1 MRAPRA
7 GPARPAPRGGSS
19 KVAEP
24 HLLESAHA
32 ERREAT
38 DGAPEPGRQ
47 PRGWADLTLPLYK
60 RLLDRLGALEQGLGV
75 GLIGLIVVAI
85 TVQVFTRY
93 VLGRPLAWVEES
105 ATYAFIWM
113 AFVGASLGL
122 KQGRHIVI
130 ATFGSRLAPRGAAA
144 LRAAAGMRVL
154 VWLLVLGT
162 LVVLVI
168 QGVKVMGVEG
178 RSTTISLPI
187 ELPRSWFYSLP
198 LTLSAASMAL
208 TALYLLLLEFSVVTG
223 RRSTPPER
231 VLAGP

>member
-1 MRAPRA
+1 MRVP
-7 GPARPAPRGGSS
+7 S
-19 KVAEP
+19 
-24 HLLESAHA
+24 
-32 ERREAT
+32 
-38 DGAPEPGRQ
+38 
-47 PRGWADLTLPLYK
+47 GWADLTLPLYK

-75 GLIGLIVVAI
+75 ALITLIVVAI

-113 AFVGASLGL
+113 AFVGASVGL
-122 KQGRHIVI
+122 KQGRHILIV
-130 ATFGSRLAPRGAAA
+130 TFFSRLP
-144 LRAAAGMRVL
+144 LRAAAGMRML
-154 VWLLVLGT
+154 VWALVLGT
-162 LVVLVI
+162 LVVLVV

-198 LTLSAASMAL
+198 LTLSAASMAF
-208 TALYLLLLEFSVVTG
+208 TALYLLLLEFSVLTG
-223 RRSTPPER
+223 RRITPPER